1 MNFRTTKKTSS
12 WWETVSQRPLL
23 TIPLQTKLYPV
34 TVLRQAHATGQTCLG
49 APRGLLRLPID
60 LYVKVRDGNHIS
72 RKYEILLNIF
82 QTRSKE
88 LFMSIALYHLPSWIA
103 NLIVV
108 KLCLRRQGW
117 NQWHVGLSNLHIY
130 LRQANDPVALPTP
143 SAVPD
148 SQNSSACPQETQRR
162 ETPATIIAGVEKN
175 FLMWE
180 FHFCSFCRTKRFLL
194 PSDPTELILR
204 MSNRDAP

>member
-1 MNFRTTKKTSS
+1 MGTSFAPPILDHPFTHQALPRVRFEAGPCHRTYLPRSAKRSPEIANRS
-12 WWETVSQRPLL
+12 LL
-23 TIPLQTKLYPV
+23 QGEGVNY
-34 TVLRQAHATGQTCLG
+34 
-49 APRGLLRLPID
+49 
-60 LYVKVRDGNHIS
+60 IS

-82 QTRSKE
+82 QTRNRE

-108 KLCLRRQGW
+108 KLCLRRQGG
-117 NQWHVGLSNLHIY
+117 NQWHVGLSHLHIY

-162 ETPATIIAGVEKN
+162 EIPATIIAGVEKN

-180 FHFCSFCRTKRFLL
+180 LHFCSFCRTKRFLL